1 MGDRAGG
8 YWLSGRRAGGGVQRA
23 ILAAC
28 MDSVASAVEPAA
40 RVALQRG
47 LPEGAAPP
55 VLDALARNSAEPQV
69 RERSRRTHTQPR
81 GVLGSRA
88 CPHPAQPW
96 VTLPNSCLRQ
106 LRF

>member
-1 MGDRAGG
+1 
-8 YWLSGRRAGGGVQRA
+8 VQRA

-69 RERSRRTHTQPR
+69 STGRAQQADTHTQPR

-88 CPHPAQPW
+88 CPHAAQPW
-96 VTLPNSCLRQ
+96 VPLPNSCLRQ

>member
-1 MGDRAGG
+1 VGDRAGG

-69 RERSRRTHTQPR
+69 RERSRRTHTHNREVSWAHARVHTPPSR
-81 GVLGSRA
+81 G
-88 CPHPAQPW
+88 CPSPTTA
-96 VTLPNSCLRQ
+96 
-106 LRF
+106 